1 MKIYT
6 YTHTQGV
13 SSRGIKKPLVNPATL
28 DMIGDRRNAYEGK
41 AEIINMRRDIQVWL
55 RAIATTTSWR
65 KTVALQYVIFTSC
78 KYNKQ

>member
-41 AEIINMRRDIQVWL
+41 AEIINMRRDIQV
-55 RAIATTTSWR
+55 
-65 KTVALQYVIFTSC
+65 
-78 KYNKQ
+78 